1 MSLQVQNL
9 TYIHP
14 DKEVLFHNISF
25 SVSANTKCAVT
36 GHNGSGKSTLLQII
50 AHRLQSASGAVICE
64 SEPYFIPQLF
74 GQYDSLTIA
83 GALGISETIR
93 ALHAILDG
101 DVTESNFI
109 CLDDKWD
116 IEEQAMAALDK
127 WNIGNIP
134 LSAALNDLSGGEK
147 TKVFLAGISLHAPK
161 LILMD
166 EPTNHLDLKAR
177 EKLYEYIRQFAG
189 TLLVVSHDRTL
200 LNLMSA
206 IYEMSVEGIRFYPM
220 NYDAYKSQ
228 KEAEL
233 HSKMELLGNRQ
244 KELKKALKEVQ
255 NAMERQQK
263 HNVRGEKLN
272 KKKGI
277 ARIAMG
283 NQQDRAEKTTSKL
296 NKVQQDKLQTI
307 YSQIRDIKSSV
318 INTDA
323 MKIDFYSSDL
333 HAGKKLIEARQIN
346 FAYKESRNLWPDNL
360 DFTVYSG
367 ERIWLA
373 GNNGSGKST
382 LLKLITS
389 TLEPTEGTMYRT
401 DNLQYVYL
409 DQEYSL
415 IRSSSTILEQVASF
429 NSVMAEHELKICLN
443 RFLFPQKVWDK
454 KCAYLSG
461 GERMRLALCCLMVS
475 QSTPDVIIADE
486 PTNNIDIANIH
497 ILTDVLKDYE
507 GTLIVVSHDMTFIED
522 LKISK
527 KILL

>member
-50 AHRLQSASGAVICE
+50 AHRLQSASGAVLCE

-161 LILMD
+161 LVLMD

-206 IYEMSVEGIRFYPM
+206 IYEMSAEGIRFYPM

-244 KELKKALKEVQ
+244 KELKKAQKEVQ

-263 HNVRGEKLN
+263 HNVRGE
-272 KKKGI
+272 
-277 ARIAMG
+277 
-283 NQQDRAEKTTSKL
+283 S
-296 NKVQQDKLQTI
+296 
-307 YSQIRDIKSSV
+307 
-318 INTDA
+318 
-323 MKIDFYSSDL
+323 
-333 HAGKKLIEARQIN
+333 
-346 FAYKESRNLWPDNL
+346 
-360 DFTVYSG
+360 
-367 ERIWLA
+367 
-373 GNNGSGKST
+373 
-382 LLKLITS
+382 
-389 TLEPTEGTMYRT
+389 
-401 DNLQYVYL
+401 
-409 DQEYSL
+409 
-415 IRSSSTILEQVASF
+415 
-429 NSVMAEHELKICLN
+429 
-443 RFLFPQKVWDK
+443 
-454 KCAYLSG
+454 
-461 GERMRLALCCLMVS
+461 
-475 QSTPDVIIADE
+475 
-486 PTNNIDIANIH
+486 
-497 ILTDVLKDYE
+497 
-507 GTLIVVSHDMTFIED
+507 
-522 LKISK
+522 
-527 KILL
+527 